1 MEAVPVIT
9 PEQLSVVVGGVTVTE
24 HDPVTVAKVGTTG
37 AILSVT
43 FTVKLQVLVFA
54 DASVAV

>member
-1 MEAVPVIT
+1 M
-9 PEQLSVVVGGVTVTE
+9 VVGAVTVTE
-24 HDPVTVAKVGTTG
+24 QDPVTVAKVGTTG

-43 FTVKLQVLVFA
+43 VTVKLQVLVFV